1 MEKLQTITI
10 KEFKDIINT
19 LLKSINLIQPSKDD
33 LKKARTKDTKNR
45 KYNSK
50 LIEELGGQEVFDNL
64 SNNEKAKFNKTL
76 RKPRFE
82 EATHYKY
89 HNIRMDRIR
98 SLQSFFLH
106 GASGIGKSQ
115 AVAQVAEDNNFAF
128 IDVRLPTID
137 PVDLRGIPVPNKEK
151 GVAEW
156 LPAGFLPQSTPAG
169 SLGGIILLDELNSS
183 PPSVQAAAY
192 QLTLDKKVGEYKVPD
207 GWLIFAAG
215 NRAIDRGVTYN
226 IPKPL
231 ANRFTH
237 FEIVHDVPQWLTW
250 ARDNRLDPFVIS
262 FISLGFSRQGTKITQ
277 SYLHNFDAESPSL
290 AYATPRSWEFVSNLQ
305 PLRDVNIKAYFA
317 AVRGTVGKEAGGMF
331 ETFVM
336 HKNDLP
342 NPKDV
347 LEGKPFDMPEEIDSQ
362 FVMISMLIE
371 TINQHFSLDYVNN
384 FVKSFLAQFES
395 TPRADIAIL
404 GAKELLARFST
415 GSKEDRIIDNSPEF
429 LQFCMRNAKAI
440 RGFEY

>member
-1 MEKLQTITI
+1 MEKLQEITI
-10 KEFKDIINT
+10 KGFKDIVNT
-19 LLKSINLIQPSKDD
+19 LLKSIATVQPSESE
-33 LKKARTKDTKNR
+33 LKAAKTKDTKNR
-45 KYNSK
+45 NHNNKILK
-50 LIEELGGQEVFDNL
+50 ELGGKKAYESL
-64 SNNEKAKFNKTL
+64 SEDEKFEFNKQY
-76 RKPRFE
+76 KGARFE

-89 HNIRMDRIR
+89 HTIRMTRIR

-115 AVAQVAEDNNFAF
+115 AVAQVAKDNNFAF
-128 IDVRLPTID
+128 VDVRLPTID

-151 GVAEW
+151 GIAQW
-156 LPAGFLPQSTPAG
+156 LPAGFLPQSTPKG
-169 SLGGIILLDELNSS
+169 CLGGIILLDELNSS

-215 NRAIDRGVTYN
+215 NRAVDRGVTYN

-237 FEIVHDVPQWLTW
+237 FEIVHDVPEWLNW
-250 ARDNRLDPFVIS
+250 AREHHLDPFVIT
-262 FISLGFSRQGTKITQ
+262 FIRLGFSQQGTKVTK
-277 SYLHNFDAESPSL
+277 SYLHNFDPESPAL

-347 LEGKPFDMPEEIDSQ
+347 LEGKAFDMPEEIDSQ

-384 FVKSFLAQFES
+384 FVKSFLAQFED
-395 TPRADIAIL
+395 TARADIAIL

-415 GSKEDRIIDNSPEF
+415 GSKEDGIIDNSPEF